1 MSFELSPDQRIFV
14 DLYSL
19 QYTQITEQ
27 TNRMQEQIHRNTT
40 IQNELRNNIQTIYS
54 DATRAITTR
63 HNNSNNH
70 HSNPNLYSSYF
81 SATLPSTSAVDLIA
95 TETTSYLFSDIQTPI
110 NTECPIR
117 LEPFGPADEV
127 VQINRCGHIFNR
139 EELRFWFRTN
149 TRCPMCRREVSTRQ
163 TNSNQ
168 ALTNL
173 VDLFF
178 SVDASNNSIFG
189 RYI

>member
-1 MSFELSPDQRIFV
+1 MSFELSPDQRMFV
-14 DLYSL
+14 DLYSH
-19 QYTQITEQ
+19 QYTQITDQ

-40 IQNELRNNIQTIYS
+40 ILNELRNNIQTIYS
-54 DATRAITTR
+54 DATRTTR
-63 HNNSNNH
+63 HNNNNPI
-70 HSNPNLYSSYF
+70 PNNYSSYF
-81 SATLPSTSAVDLIA
+81 SATLPLAVDLIA

-149 TRCPMCRREVSTRQ
+149 SRCPMCRREVSTRQ